1 MKIYLYKKCGVF
13 ETYKKVSDFWY
24 AEGLHGKHGAQ
35 MFSAFGYVYLADET
49 ILARK
54 YGFFKAAAVGAI
66 ALVLNDMEQL
76 VAFVAFSHAGNDI
89 YHKLCVLEPCIPND
103 DGIYILNILGDDQRQ
118 LAYIEDDLRDLL
130 NVVSLAKSVTVLTI
144 ERTTPISCIAAAYF
158 LAIFLVTSFATAAGA
173 LPAAPQ
179 PRQRE
184 VSIFICSSVKVPRR
198 SLKVFFA
205 SLAEPSAA
213 CCLGAVSKPAT
224 EMPAV
229 AVFIA
234 L

>member
-1 MKIYLYKKCGVF
+1 
-13 ETYKKVSDFWY
+13 
-24 AEGLHGKHGAQ
+24 
-35 MFSAFGYVYLADET
+35 MFSAFGYVYLADEK

-54 YGFFKAAAVGAI
+54 YDFFKAAAVGAI

-173 LPAAPQ
+173 FPAAP
-179 PRQRE
+179 
-184 VSIFICSSVKVPRR
+184 SSA
-198 SLKVFFA
+198 LKY
-205 SLAEPSAA
+205 
-213 CCLGAVSKPAT
+213 GAPT
-224 EMPAV
+224 
-229 AVFIA
+229 
-234 L
+234 